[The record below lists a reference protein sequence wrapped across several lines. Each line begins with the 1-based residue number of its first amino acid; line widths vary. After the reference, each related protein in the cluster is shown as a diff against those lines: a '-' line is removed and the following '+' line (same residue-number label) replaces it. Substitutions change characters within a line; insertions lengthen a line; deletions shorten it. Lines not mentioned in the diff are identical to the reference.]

1 MKFVNVHAA
10 VTQFS
15 SLNPLIPMNDQD
27 RISPYNIKRVSSRQ
41 LSNES
46 KEKISITGLLVNPL
60 PNAPN

>member
-46 KEKISITGLLVNPL
+46 KEKYQSRDY
-60 PNAPN
+60 